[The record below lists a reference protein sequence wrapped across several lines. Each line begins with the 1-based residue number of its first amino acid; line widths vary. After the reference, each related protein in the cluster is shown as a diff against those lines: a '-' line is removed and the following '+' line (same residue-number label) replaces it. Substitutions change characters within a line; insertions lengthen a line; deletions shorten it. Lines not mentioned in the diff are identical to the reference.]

1 MLLCSKESPM
11 KRFLMVAPVML
22 VVLAFC
28 TCGTAQE
35 PPVRKP
41 TWETV
46 KIVPPQSE
54 EKYFRIAFVD
64 RNIGYLASDK
74 AIYKT
79 EEGCLTWKTILEA
92 KFLKKGA
99 ITFLHFQDKRSG
111 WLGCDRTLYA
121 TEDGGE
127 SWAPVENVRA
137 HVLAIGP
144 DGFML
149 AGSGGKVFRKSGGE
163 SKWEE
168 LDFVAKTGIDV
179 GGRGEDVILIAIAD
193 KQTAFVALHNNFNQ
207 GTIFKTTDRGKTW
220 KEVFK
225 KESGLTGLHFA
236 DAKRGWVVGGA
247 KIWATEDGSENWKTQ
262 LNPEES
268 DIRFLAFDPK
278 GSSVG
283 VGPLYSYGGDRT
295 ILYTTNGKV
304 WRSVELDIKKAQF
317 ISASVVDD
325 GCAYVLT
332 NDGRF
337 IRFLEP
343 LKKEAVKKP

>member
-1 MLLCSKESPM
+1 
-11 KRFLMVAPVML
+11 
-22 VVLAFC
+22 
-28 TCGTAQE
+28 
-35 PPVRKP
+35 
-41 TWETV
+41 
-46 KIVPPQSE
+46 
-54 EKYFRIAFVD
+54 
-64 RNIGYLASDK
+64 
-74 AIYKT
+74 
-79 EEGCLTWKTILEA
+79 
-92 KFLKKGA
+92 
-99 ITFLHFQDKRSG
+99 
-111 WLGCDRTLYA
+111 
-121 TEDGGE
+121 
-127 SWAPVENVRA
+127 VENVRA
-137 HVLAIGP
+137 YVLAIGP

-163 SKWEE
+163 SKWDE

-179 GGRGEDVILIAIAD
+179 GGRGEDVRLIAIAD

-207 GTIFKTTDRGKTW
+207 GTIFKTTDSGKTW

-225 KESGLTGLHFA
+225 KDQGLSGLHFA
-236 DAKRGWVVGGA
+236 DAKRGWVVGGS
-247 KIWATEDGSENWKTQ
+247 KIWATEDGGETWKTQ

-268 DIRFLAFDPK
+268 AIRFLAFDPK
-278 GSSVG
+278 GSPVG
-283 VGPLYSYGGDRT
+283 VGPMYSYGGDRT